1 MVTLLK
7 IIKYMLNFDIIKSN
21 LETLDSVLSVFPN
34 LEEVVASNAF
44 SNELRPYYG
53 FKVWLDGHKKN
64 GFEKVIYDEKLD
76 FDFVKNTVLKYCKD
90 IDVRKEIEGYTERK
104 FNNFIKNQKK
114 FEKYHGVNKP
124 RQRKY
129 YQDNFSKSDVII
141 YNWVV
146 QNKLLERNISDRFH
160 HYYTKLLPKFKREA
174 ILYMKENTDLFM
186 ERFREFLTNLECEVD
201 LTNLDYPVL
210 FKSIDNVFFESV
222 EEKIKNT
229 SLIRSIDASQTHQV
243 KIATANKRTCSCCG
257 SMYNIENY
265 YEIDDT
271 KLHVQSGFYKR
282 AAIHRRDSLKKFL
295 ET

>member
-1 MVTLLK
+1 
-7 IIKYMLNFDIIKSN
+7 MLNFDIIKSN

-44 SNELRPYYG
+44 SYELRPYYG

-114 FEKYHGVNKP
+114 FEKYNGIRNNT

-129 YQDNFSKSDVII
+129 YQDNFSKSGVII

-146 QNKLLERNISDRFH
+146 QNKLLDSNISDRLY
-160 HYYTKLLPKFKREA
+160 HYYTKLLPEFKREA

-201 LTNLDYPVL
+201 LTNLDYPIL
-210 FKSIDNVFFESV
+210 FKSIDNVFFESI

-229 SLIRSIDASQTHQV
+229 SLIRSLDAHQTHQV
-243 KIATANKRTCSCCG
+243 KAAASYKRTCSGCG

-265 YEIDDT
+265 YEIVDT
-271 KLHVQSGFYKR
+271 KLMAQSGFYKR
-282 AAIHRRDSLKKFL
+282 AAIHRRDSLRKFL